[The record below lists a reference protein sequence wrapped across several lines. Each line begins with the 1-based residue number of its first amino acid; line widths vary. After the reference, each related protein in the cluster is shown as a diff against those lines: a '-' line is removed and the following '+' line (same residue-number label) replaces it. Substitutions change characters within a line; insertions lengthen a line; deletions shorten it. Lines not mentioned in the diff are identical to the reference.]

1 VSYEHHESLKEDTV
15 AELTKAEE
23 AAQEAALKE
32 ASAKVEADEKAADE
46 ALENEDFDKDRA
58 LATIRKQRASEKSL
72 KADLAKARS
81 AEKELAEIRQTE
93 DDAKKSSDE
102 KLAEANARVS
112 ALESKLSTQAVRND
126 FLVEAGDR
134 YDDLEL
140 AYIAAERAGALG
152 AVNPETGEISLP
164 DFDKLDEAYP
174 GLGGEI
180 PKPKA
185 TGDAGIRSRGKSRSV
200 GSAFNDAIRS
210 AR

>member
-1 VSYEHHESLKEDTV
+1 M
-15 AELTKAEE
+15 AEMTEAEE
-23 AAQEAALKE
+23 AAQEAKLAD
-32 ASAKVEADEKAADE
+32 AKAEEEAADE
-46 ALENEDFDKDRA
+46 ALESEDFDKDRA

-72 KADLAKARS
+72 KADLAKART
-81 AEKELAEIRQTE
+81 AEKELAEIRQAE

-102 KLAEANARVS
+102 KLAEANARVD
-112 ALESKLSTQAVRND
+112 ALESKLSKQAIRNG

-152 AVNPETGEISLP
+152 TVDPKTGEISDP

-200 GSAFNDAIRS
+200 GSAFNDAIRG